1 MPGTLWSAPVPALNN
16 NSLVISPA
24 TATLTDIS
32 PAQVIINP
40 PQLNVGTRV
49 RLVAHG
55 SYIAT
60 TTASTVTYGFYM
72 TAASTATAANNLV
85 ATSAVLGVSPAITA
99 VAVTGIPWHLQYWG
113 VIQKISSPVIG
124 TTNATI
130 VGRGICNTGASL
142 TAWAASPSADP
153 ADPGHGHRRAD
164 RHPRVRH
171 GHQHR
176 PARLGRRDHRH
187 QHGFH
192 LDHVRRA
199 DLRAAG
205 VTLPA

>member
-16 NSLVISPA
+16 NSLVSSPA

-49 RLVAHG
+49 RLTAHG

-60 TTASTVTYGFYM
+60 TTASTFTWGFYM

-99 VAVTGIPWHLQYWG
+99 VAVTGIPWIAQYWG

-130 VGRGICNTGASL
+130 VGRGTITTGTSL
-142 TAWAASPSADP
+142 TAIVLAPIPQTLAAVTVAQTGT
-153 ADPGHGHRRAD
+153 PGFGMVTNIAQL
-164 RHPRVRH
+164 VS
-171 GHQHR
+171 
-176 PARLGRRDHRH
+176 
-187 QHGFH
+187 
-192 LDHVRRA
+192 V
-199 DLRAAG
+199 G
-205 VTLPA
+205 VTIGTNTGVTSITCDELTCELLG

>member
-1 MPGTLWSAPVPALNN
+1 MPGTLWSAPVPSLNN
-16 NSLVISPA
+16 NSQVFSPA

-60 TTASTVTYGFYM
+60 TTASTFTWGFYM

-85 ATSAVLGVSPAITA
+85 ATSAVLGVGPATTA
-99 VAVTGIPWHLQYWG
+99 VAVTGIPWGMQYWG

-124 TTNATI
+124 ATNATI
-130 VGRGICNTGASL
+130 VGRGYQWSGTSL
-142 TAWAASPSADP
+142 TAISFAPIPQTLAAVTVAQT
-153 ADPGHGHRRAD
+153 ATPGFGMVTNIAQL
-164 RHPRVRH
+164 VS
-171 GHQHR
+171 
-176 PARLGRRDHRH
+176 
-187 QHGFH
+187 
-192 LDHVRRA
+192 V
-199 DLRAAG
+199 G
-205 VTLPA
+205 VTIAVNTGVTSITCDELTCELLG

>member
-1 MPGTLWSAPVPALNN
+1 MPGTLWSAPVPTLNN

-60 TTASTVTYGFYM
+60 TTASNFTWGFYM
-72 TAASTATAANNLV
+72 TAASTATVANNLV

-99 VAVTGIPWHLQYWG
+99 VAVTGIPWIAEYWG
-113 VIQKISSPVIG
+113 VIQKMSSPVIG
-124 TTNATI
+124 LTNATI
-130 VGRGICNTGASL
+130 VGRGRMTTGSSL
-142 TAWAASPSADP
+142 TAYATPTPIPQTLAAVTVAQTGT
-153 ADPGHGHRRAD
+153 PGFGMVTNIAQL
-164 RHPRVRH
+164 VSI
-171 GHQHR
+171 
-176 PARLGRRDHRH
+176 
-187 QHGFH
+187 
-192 LDHVRRA
+192 
-199 DLRAAG
+199 G
-205 VTLPA
+205 VTIAVNTGVTSITCDELTCELLG

>member
-60 TTASTVTYGFYM
+60 TTASTITWGFYM
-72 TAASTATAANNLV
+72 TAASVATVANPLV
-85 ATSAVLGVSPAITA
+85 ATSAVLGVSSAIPC
-99 VAVTGIPWHLQYWG
+99 VAVSGIPWIAQYWG

-124 TTNATI
+124 LTNATI
-130 VGRGICNTGASL
+130 VGRGIMNTGSSL
-142 TAWAASPSADP
+142 TAWTASPSTIPQTLATVTV
-153 ADPGHGHRRAD
+153 AQTGTPGFGMVTNIAQLVSIGATVAVNTGLTSITCD
-164 RHPRVRH
+164 ELSCEL
-171 GHQHR
+171 
-176 PARLGRRDHRH
+176 LG
-187 QHGFH
+187 
-192 LDHVRRA
+192 
-199 DLRAAG
+199 
-205 VTLPA
+205 

>member
-1 MPGTLWSAPVPALNN
+1 MPGTLWSAPVPALNS
-16 NSLVISPA
+16 NSQVFSPA

-85 ATSAVLGVSPAITA
+85 ATSAVLGVSSAITA

-124 TTNATI
+124 LTNATI
-130 VGRGICNTGASL
+130 VGRGMCNTGASL
-142 TAWAASPSADP
+142 TAWAASPSTIPQTLATVTV
-153 ADPGHGHRRAD
+153 AQTGTPGFGMVTNIAQM
-164 RHPRVRH
+164 VS
-171 GHQHR
+171 
-176 PARLGRRDHRH
+176 
-187 QHGFH
+187 
-192 LDHVRRA
+192 V
-199 DLRAAG
+199 G
-205 VTLPA
+205 VTIATNTGFTSITCDELTCELLG